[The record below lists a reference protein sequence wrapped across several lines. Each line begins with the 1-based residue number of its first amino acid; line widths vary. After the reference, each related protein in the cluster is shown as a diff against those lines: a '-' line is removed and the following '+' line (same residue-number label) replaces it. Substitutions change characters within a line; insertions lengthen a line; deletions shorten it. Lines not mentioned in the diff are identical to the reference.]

1 MPPSRAAMSDM
12 SGRLL
17 SAHARTRLS
26 LAALVVAAS
35 LISACLVTSKADFDQ
50 LPIPSV
56 VTREMPLSEFERF
69 REQADEACLSIGNG
83 DGHMLFTV
91 NISDLNKEEDLEV
104 RTLVNDRYVD
114 QPEGDVVA
122 TGQVE
127 RKPFAFCI
135 PASELKK
142 PCSRLDVLVSSAFKS
157 PKSTSKPKIDDDIAG
172 AHWYVIGSAA
182 DDATASYLDC
192 PGVPDA
198 GVQ

>member
-1 MPPSRAAMSDM
+1 MSDM

-17 SAHARTRLS
+17 LARARTRLY
-26 LAALVVAAS
+26 LAAFMLAAS
-35 LISACLVTSKADFDQ
+35 PISACLVTSKADFDQ

-56 VTREMPLSEFERF
+56 VTREMPSSEFERF
-69 REQADEACLSIGNG
+69 PEQADEACLSIGNG
-83 DGHMLFTV
+83 DGHMLFSV

-104 RTLVNDRYVD
+104 RTLVNDEYVD
-114 QPEGDVVA
+114 QPEGDVPA

-127 RKPFAFCI
+127 RKPFVFCI
-135 PASELKK
+135 RASELTK

-157 PKSTSKPKIDDDIAG
+157 AKATSRPKIDDDIAG

-182 DDATASYLDC
+182 ENATANYLDC